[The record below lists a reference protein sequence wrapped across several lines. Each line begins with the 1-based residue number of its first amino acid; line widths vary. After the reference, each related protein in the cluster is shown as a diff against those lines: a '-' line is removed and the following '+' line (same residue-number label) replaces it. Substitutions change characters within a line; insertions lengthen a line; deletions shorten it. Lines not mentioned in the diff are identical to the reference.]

1 MVSPHEP
8 RLCFRCLK
16 VTLPKRRYDGKN
28 AIWRLGCSH
37 CGSFVFF
44 NNPGNNNVQ

>member
-1 MVSPHEP
+1 MNW
-8 RLCFRCLK
+8 LCFRCLN
-16 VTLPKRRYDGKN
+16 VTTPKKKYDHKA

-44 NNPGNNNVQ
+44 SKENQ